1 MPTYNSLGISA
12 SLVVTNLE
20 QTLSDEILMRMGADQ
35 QGHAKRIQSQL
46 SNGRALLEQPLGSHN
61 SKVGVLQF
69 VGEDGDMALF
79 VVEASDSQD
88 NQDKDGSAVADSDV
102 GLGERLAKTNVE
114 TTPTNDTT
122 PPHRASMKDA
132 TSRKSTRNSTKSPG
146 DGNRRSRRRKQ
157 SAETTT
163 HDQVVIPAA
172 EANPIQDQLR
182 SLIDG
187 VTGKL
192 ALCLKVDC
200 TKFYQ
205 KDKND
210 LPLLSGKDLKLE
222 IFINGHLVEVS
233 YESSRPYKRADV
245 IRFSG
250 TRFHRQVSSP
260 INRHRGDIILT

>member
-20 QTLSDEILMRMGADQ
+20 QTLSDEILMRMGADHQ
-35 QGHAKRIQSQL
+35 EHAKRIQSHL
-46 SNGRALLEQPLGSHN
+46 SNGRALLEQPLGLRN

-69 VGEDGDMALF
+69 VGEEGDMALF

-88 NQDKDGSAVADSDV
+88 TDGSAIMESDV
-102 GLGERLAKTNVE
+102 SQGERVAKTNVE
-114 TTPTNDTT
+114 TTPTDDTT
-122 PPHRASMKDA
+122 PTRRASMKDA
-132 TSRKSTRNSTKSPG
+132 ASRKSTRNSTKSLG
-146 DGNRRSRRRKQ
+146 DGNRRSHRRKQ
-157 SAETTT
+157 STETTT
-163 HDQVVIPAA
+163 HDQVAIPAA

-182 SLIDG
+182 SLVDD
-187 VTGKL
+187 TGKL

-210 LPLLSGKDLKLE
+210 VPLLSGKDLKLE

-245 IRFSG
+245 IHFSG

-260 INRHRGDIILT
+260 INCHRGDMMLT